1 MTYEEIL
8 RKYWGYTHFRGI
20 QKKLIESI
28 GAGKDTMGLM
38 PTGGGKSIAFQVP
51 ALAMEGVCLVVT
63 PLISLMKDQVD
74 RLQNQHIRAAAIY
87 SGMLHSEMITIL
99 ENCVFGAIKL
109 LYVSPE
115 RLGSELFQ
123 AKLKH
128 MNVSF
133 ITIDEAHCISQWGYD
148 FRPAYLQIANIR
160 KLVPQVPILALT
172 ATATPMVIDD
182 IQNQLHF
189 RTKNVFKMSFER
201 KNVAYVVR
209 KTDNKISELLHI
221 LQSVPGTAIVYCRSR
236 DRTKQIAQN
245 IEKFGISATWFHAG
259 LERAEKEQR
268 QNDWQGNKIRVIV
281 ATNAFGMGIDK
292 PDVRL
297 VVHAD
302 FPSSLEAYFQEA
314 GRVGRDGKKGYAVLL
329 YSPGADERQLKK
341 RGTDTF
347 PPKDYIRTVY
357 NHLAY
362 FYQIGVGSGYG
373 ARMEFPIDKFC
384 GIFKHF
390 PIQVN
395 SALHIL
401 HRAGY
406 IFYEEDPDTRARV
419 HFLLERDELY
429 RLDAL
434 SEKENEVI
442 TSLLRNYGGLFSE
455 FRYIDESL
463 LAHEAC
469 IERNE
474 AYMIL
479 KGLAKKRIID
489 FIPRKNIP
497 LITYTRDR
505 EETSRIVFTK
515 EVYEQIKEQ
524 YENQISAI
532 MEYAEKDYI
541 CRSRQLLRYFGE
553 TKSNDCCICDVCL
566 SSEKQ
571 PETKLVKM
579 KKLILGMLS
588 DGKKHLVTELLQFR
602 SKTPEFEKEVISPV
616 LQSMLAEEEIIM
628 DGNYIYISRM
638 RDE

>member
-20 QKKLIESI
+20 QKELIESI

-109 LYVSPE
+109 LYISPE

-128 MNVSF
+128 MDVSF
-133 ITIDEAHCISQWGYD
+133 ITVDEAHCISQWGYD

-189 RTKNVFKMSFER
+189 RAKNVFKMSFER

-245 IEKFGISATWFHAG
+245 IERFGISATWFHAG

-384 GIFKHF
+384 SIFKHF

-469 IERNE
+469 IDRNE

-553 TKSNDCCICDVCL
+553 IKSNDCCICDVCL
-566 SSEKQ
+566 SSERQ
-571 PETKLVKM
+571 PEAKLVKM
-579 KKLILGMLS
+579 KELILGMLS

-602 SKTPEFEKEVISPV
+602 SKTPELEKEVISPV

>member
-133 ITIDEAHCISQWGYD
+133 ITVDEAHCISQWGYD

-189 RTKNVFKMSFER
+189 RAKNVFKMSFER

-245 IEKFGISATWFHAG
+245 IEKFGISVTWFHAG

-347 PPKDYIRTVY
+347 PPKDYIHTVY

-469 IERNE
+469 IDRNE

-489 FIPRKNIP
+489 FIP
-497 LITYTRDR
+497 
-505 EETSRIVFTK
+505 
-515 EVYEQIKEQ
+515 
-524 YENQISAI
+524 
-532 MEYAEKDYI
+532 
-541 CRSRQLLRYFGE
+541 
-553 TKSNDCCICDVCL
+553 
-566 SSEKQ
+566 
-571 PETKLVKM
+571 
-579 KKLILGMLS
+579 
-588 DGKKHLVTELLQFR
+588 
-602 SKTPEFEKEVISPV
+602 
-616 LQSMLAEEEIIM
+616 
-628 DGNYIYISRM
+628 
-638 RDE
+638 

>member
-1 MTYEEIL
+1 
-8 RKYWGYTHFRGI
+8 
-20 QKKLIESI
+20 
-28 GAGKDTMGLM
+28 
-38 PTGGGKSIAFQVP
+38 
-51 ALAMEGVCLVVT
+51 
-63 PLISLMKDQVD
+63 
-74 RLQNQHIRAAAIY
+74 
-87 SGMLHSEMITIL
+87 
-99 ENCVFGAIKL
+99 
-109 LYVSPE
+109 
-115 RLGSELFQ
+115 
-123 AKLKH
+123 
-128 MNVSF
+128 
-133 ITIDEAHCISQWGYD
+133 
-148 FRPAYLQIANIR
+148 
-160 KLVPQVPILALT
+160 
-172 ATATPMVIDD
+172 
-182 IQNQLHF
+182 
-189 RTKNVFKMSFER
+189 MSFER